1 MVRKPSV
8 HWQWFFS
15 NCTALETLSFP
26 KSVKT
31 IDSGAF
37 KGCSSVSS
45 LSFSDNPKGGFLT
58 DIEYSAFEN
67 CTALEN
73 ISFPKI

>member
-1 MVRKPSV
+1 M
-8 HWQWFFS
+8 
-15 NCTALETLSFP
+15 
-26 KSVKT
+26 
-31 IDSGAF
+31 DSGAF

-73 ISFPKI
+73 ISFSQNINSLGSSAFSGCSSLEK